1 MLKLHHFDRS
11 PFSWKVRM
19 VLAEKN
25 VPYQPVVPENKADS
39 AEFGR
44 LNPLRLTP
52 VLELP
57 DGRTIYESTIVNE
70 YLEEAYPQ
78 PAMLPKDPVERA
90 RVRILE
96 DTADQYLY
104 TASGNLRKTQYEYA
118 PPFLVPK
125 KPAEIDEK
133 AVAEAR
139 TKVHEVLGIF
149 ERAIAGKTW
158 FGGDVFSLA
167 DAGLVAAVTGSLPLI
182 GVLPDARYPGLEAW
196 TRRVKERPSYKA
208 SEPKQ
213 PLTIKTA

>member
-25 VPYQPVVPENKADS
+25 VPYETVVPENKAES
-39 AEFGR
+39 AEFAR

-70 YLEEAYPQ
+70 YLEEAHPR
-78 PAMLPKDPVERA
+78 PAMLPKDPYERA

-104 TASGNLRKTQYEYA
+104 PAHGSLRKALYEYA
-118 PPFLVPK
+118 PPFLIPK

-133 AVAEAR
+133 QVAEAR
-139 TKVHEVLGIF
+139 AKLHSVLALF
-149 ERAIAGKTW
+149 EKAIEGRTW
-158 FGGDVFSLA
+158 FGGDMLSLA
-167 DAGLVAAVTGSLPLI
+167 DAGLVPAITGSLPLI
-182 GVLPDARYPGLEAW
+182 AVLPDARYPGLEAW
-196 TRRVKERPSYKA
+196 TRRVKERPSYRESA
-208 SEPKQ
+208 PKQ
-213 PLTIKTA
+213 PLTIQTA